1 MSGVIKQVKP
11 IIYGPQVMV
20 DKSNY
25 GLSGSV
31 DAYDQ
36 KAYRAIK

>member
-1 MSGVIKQVKP
+1 MVGVIKQLKP

-31 DAYDQ
+31 DASDL
-36 KAYRAIK
+36 KA